1 MVRST
6 LRQLYVL
13 LSVALREVQWA
24 LPAVTDELAAWRQRV
39 LQIPD
44 AELRADAI
52 NALEAKRGHTDGAAL
67 FSILAVG
74 RSVGL
79 LRLLSAYEL
88 IWDFL
93 DTVDERG
100 ARFNGVR
107 NGRQLH
113 LALVDALDQTRLVS
127 DHYRYHPWKRDGGY
141 LRALLESCRME
152 SSSLASYKLLRRSL
166 LCEAWHAQVLALN
179 HDTDPHR
186 RDAALR
192 LWASSELACDRQLW
206 WWERTGAASASLTVH
221 ALLAI
226 ASRKDCD
233 RLTAERVHRA
243 YSTWISAATTM
254 LDSYA
259 DQVEDD
265 ASGNHSYIAH
275 YETHPV
281 AIRRVTQLLEASIWD
296 ARGLPDAQRHVLIV
310 SCMAAMY
317 LSKPSS
323 RRAEVRESRQVLASA
338 AGWLTILLLPLMR
351 LWRLYAKS
359 PT

>member
-1 MVRST
+1 MRST
-6 LRQLYVL
+6 IRQLYVL
-13 LSVALREVQWA
+13 FSAGVSEVGWA
-24 LPAVTDELAAWRQRV
+24 LPAVTDELSAWRQRA

-44 AELRADAI
+44 AELRADALS
-52 NALEAKRGHTDGAAL
+52 ALQGKRGHTDGAAL
-67 FSILAVG
+67 FSILAVR
-74 RSVGL
+74 RSRGL
-79 LRLLSAYEL
+79 LRVLSAYEL

-93 DTVDERG
+93 DTVDEHG
-100 ARFNGVR
+100 ARFGGVR

-113 LALVDALDQTRLVS
+113 LALLDALDQSRLVS
-127 DHYRYHPWKRDGGY
+127 DYYRYHPWKRDGGY
-141 LRALLESCRME
+141 LRALLEACRE
-152 SSSLASYKLLRRSL
+152 QTAWLPSYELVRPRLLR
-166 LCEAWHAQVLALN
+166 EAWHAQVLALN
-179 HDTDPHR
+179 HDTDPRR
-186 RDAALR
+186 RDTELQV
-192 LWASSELACDRQLW
+192 WASNELAWDLPMW

-221 ALLAI
+221 ALLAMG
-226 ASRKDCD
+226 SRKDCD
-233 RLTAERVHRA
+233 QLTAERVQRA

-259 DQVEDD
+259 DQAEDH

-275 YETHPV
+275 YGSNPV
-281 AIRRVTQLLEASIWD
+281 ATRRVTRLLEASIQD
-296 ARGLPDAQRHVLIV
+296 AADLPDAQRHVLIV

-323 RRAEVRESRQVLASA
+323 RRREVRASRQALASA